1 MAGLPYV
8 TARLVLFYDYFGV
21 VGDVLSEPAW

>member
-8 TARLVLFYDYFGV
+8 TARLVLFSDYLWV
-21 VGDVLSEPAW
+21 AGDVLSEPGW